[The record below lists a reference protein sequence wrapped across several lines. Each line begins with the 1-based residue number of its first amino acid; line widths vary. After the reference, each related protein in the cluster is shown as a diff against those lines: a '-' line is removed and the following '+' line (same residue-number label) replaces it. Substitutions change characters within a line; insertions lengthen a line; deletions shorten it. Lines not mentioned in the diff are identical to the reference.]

1 MFCVCTRDSEF
12 GPLSLS
18 IALSAREF
26 RFTGLIRIS
35 YPRLPK
41 WQPGAAGPR
50 AGTLHVKLDKSVPR
64 HAFDEGGVHTYFSQ
78 IPCSEL
84 VTDHS
89 YKCQFLP
96 GRHLSGESCP
106 FVQENFGFV
115 YTPMMKRSVQR
126 ACIK

>member
-1 MFCVCTRDSEF
+1 MQSVDVLRLHSGF
-12 GPLSLS
+12 GPLSLSLS

-41 WQPGAAGPR
+41 WQPGSTGPR
-50 AGTLHVKLDKSVPR
+50 SAGTLHVKLDKSVPR
-64 HAFDEGGVHTYFSQ
+64 HAFDEGGVHTYYMYHFSQ
-78 IPCSEL
+78 MIPCSEL

-96 GRHLSGESCP
+96 GRHLSKKILDSYIP
-106 FVQENFGFV
+106 Q
-115 YTPMMKRSVQR
+115 
-126 ACIK
+126 